1 MMPSATLAAS
11 PAEPSEPAA
20 RLASLDAY
28 RGLVIIAM
36 TFVNYLAG
44 VKNIPAWAKHAPDA
58 ADAYTFVDL
67 VFPAFLFIVGVAI
80 PLALHKRK
88 LQGESLALQL
98 KRILLRSASLIGVGV
113 IMVNK
118 GTFATGAAW
127 LPKELWY
134 LLTMSCVL
142 VAWAEVPISSSP
154 LRQRI
159 HLGTRVTAGVG
170 LVILLALFRGKTAAG
185 EMVWLQTSWWGILGL
200 IGWAYLACS
209 IAYLLVRGNSLA
221 LSGVLGLMLALY
233 IGNRHG
239 VLHWLGPVHGVLN
252 VGQIFGSTAASV
264 MMGVLVGNWFVGE
277 AASRAPFQRARFF
290 FFFGVGLLLA
300 GTLVRPLHGINKIAA
315 TEAYALVSGGWCCL
329 AFLAVYLLVDVVRWR
344 SWAQVVNLVGQ
355 NAVLAY
361 VLPGIVASFFAVIGL
376 SGWLWRFNS
385 GWSGTLNAV
394 VLTGLICA
402 VTYGL
407 TRVGFRVRL

>member
-1 MMPSATLAAS
+1 MISSAILAGS
-11 PAEPSEPAA
+11 PTGSSEPAA
-20 RLASLDAY
+20 RLVSLDAY
-28 RGLVIIAM
+28 RGLVIVAM

-44 VKNIPAWAKHAPDA
+44 VKDIPAWARHAPDA

-80 PLALHKRK
+80 PLALHKRR
-88 LQGESLALQL
+88 LQGESLASQL
-98 KRILLRSASLIGVGV
+98 RRILLRSASLIGVGV

-118 GTFATGAAW
+118 DSFAADAAW
-127 LPKELWY
+127 ISKELWY
-134 LLTMSCVL
+134 LLTMSGVL
-142 VAWAEVPISSSP
+142 VAWAEVPVSSSP

-159 HLGTRVTAGVG
+159 HLRARVIAG
-170 LVILLALFRGKTAAG
+170 ILLVLMLTLFRGKNAAG
-185 EMVWLQTSWWGILGL
+185 EVVWLQTSWWGILGL

-209 IAYLLVRGNSLA
+209 IMYLLVRGHSLA

-233 IGNRHG
+233 IGNRHE

-277 AASRAPFQRARFF
+277 GAVRTPLQRARFF
-290 FFFGVGLLLA
+290 FLFGVSLLVA
-300 GTLVRPLHGINKIAA
+300 GTLMRPLHGINKIAA

-329 AFLAVYLLVDVVRWR
+329 AFLAVYLLLDVGRWR
-344 SWAQVVNLVGQ
+344 SWAGPVSLVGQ

-361 VLPGIVASFFAVIGL
+361 VLPGIVGSFFAVIGL
-376 SGWLWRFNS
+376 SGWVWLFGS
-385 GWSGTLNAV
+385 GWPGALNAGL
-394 VLTGLICA
+394 LTALICT
-402 VTYGL
+402 VTYAL

>member
-1 MMPSATLAAS
+1 MISSAMLAGS
-11 PAEPSEPAA
+11 PAGSSEPAA

-44 VKNIPAWAKHAPDA
+44 VKAIPAWAKHAPDA

-80 PLALHKRK
+80 PQALHKRR
-88 LQGESLALQL
+88 LQGESLASQL

-118 GTFATGAAW
+118 GAFAPEAAW

-142 VAWAEVPISSSP
+142 VAWAEVPASSLP
-154 LRQRI
+154 QRQRV
-159 HLGTRVTAGVG
+159 HLAARVTAGIL
-170 LVILLALFRGKTAAG
+170 LVLMLALFRGKNTAG
-185 EMVWLQTSWWGILGL
+185 ETVWLQTSWWGILGL
-200 IGWAYLACS
+200 IGWAYLACC
-209 IAYLLVRGNSLA
+209 ILYLLTRGNSLA
-221 LSGVLGLMLALY
+221 LSGMLGLMLTLY
-233 IGNRHG
+233 VGNRHG
-239 VLHWLGPVHGVLN
+239 VLHWLGPMHGVLN
-252 VGQIFGSTAASV
+252 VGQVFGSTAASV

-277 AASRAPFQRARFF
+277 GAARTPFQRARFF
-290 FFFGVGLLLA
+290 FLFGAGLLVA
-300 GTLVRPLHGINKIAA
+300 GALVRPLHGINKIAA

-329 AFLAVYLLVDVVRWR
+329 AFLVVYLLMDVGRWR
-344 SWAQVVNLVGQ
+344 AWAAPVNLVGQ

-361 VLPGIVASFFAVIGL
+361 VLPGIVGSLFAVIGL
-376 SGWLWRFNS
+376 SGWLWPFGS
-385 GWSGTLNAV
+385 GWPGAMNAAA
-394 VLTGLICA
+394 LTVLICA
-402 VTYGL
+402 ATYTL
-407 TRVGFRVRL
+407 TRAGFHVRL